1 MIEDQ
6 LRQGARR
13 SDHSGNRDQ
22 HGSEENSK
30 EKPRSD
36 NDRGCHCAFDLD
48 HFARQRDQYGRHSDK
63 LRIGPALPFRG
74 QAVDLKPR
82 GNEVPD
88 LTRFRDIKIMPE
100 FRCLGGEER

>member
-36 NDRGCHCAFDLD
+36 NDRGCHCAFNLD
-48 HFARQRDQYGRHSDK
+48 H
-63 LRIGPALPFRG
+63 L
-74 QAVDLKPR
+74 
-82 GNEVPD
+82 
-88 LTRFRDIKIMPE
+88 
-100 FRCLGGEER
+100 LGSVINMGVMAISSGSILLFLIAAKRLI